1 MGKKDNLKKLK
12 QYLIATTD
20 WVTAEELAAHLH
32 TTTRTVR
39 NYVQEINL
47 SGQFVISSP
56 QGYRWMKSPNQSS
69 YQLSRSTPQHGR
81 ERELYILRYLLY
93 RKRVSLTDLS
103 RNMAISDRTVE
114 ADLVRV
120 KALLRYYGLAL
131 HHEQDLVYLRG
142 REMDKRRLT
151 KYCIRQ
157 TTDAS
162 IITMDYLRNV
172 FPEFSVDALL
182 FHTEEVLA
190 YHWLSTNSYTRYELL
205 YSIIIQLYRLRTH
218 EYILDPEIQLQGLK
232 ETMDYQAAAELAEIL
247 RQQYGYKFTDLELD
261 YLALLILCNTDPI
274 RPEPTCVLPN
284 YDMILLGVNSSLNTI
299 GRITQTDFTQ
309 NGFPLFMAHYIARL
323 IIRHKMRMFRKCP
336 LTRSLRETSPALMD
350 IAASVLAQFCSK
362 FHMTLPED
370 EIGLLTLYLGEYMT
384 GRYEF
389 EKPLQCTLV
398 CPTHGTLAKDMA
410 QELNTHMS
418 GSITVTHTVDITES
432 TDIPPSDLIVSVL
445 PLQNQPHTVVV
456 APFLQPKDYRQIYH
470 ETARIRKAKRRWM
483 LTAYLDCYLRPNLFE
498 TNRHFSSK
506 EDSIRYICEKL
517 QLDRAVE
524 ARFTEVVLQ
533 REQVDSTAFYN
544 MMAIPHCC
552 SSSVMKNSI
561 YVILNREPM
570 PWGEEKVNLVFLCAI
585 QRELLSDFYT
595 IYDLCIKTFSSPK
608 NIQALQAATDRDS
621 FIQIISQLDLEY

>member
-20 WVTAEELAAHLH
+20 WVTAEELAVHLH

-47 SGQFVISSP
+47 SGQYVVSSP
-56 QGYRWMKSPNQSS
+56 QGYQWRRSYNQIS
-69 YQLSRSTPQHGR
+69 YQLSRPTPQHGK

-93 RKRVSLTDLS
+93 RKQVSLTDLS
-103 RNMAISDRTVE
+103 RNMAVSDRTVE
-114 ADLVRV
+114 ADLVKV
-120 KALLRYYGLAL
+120 KVLLRHYGLVL
-131 HHEQDLVYLRG
+131 HHQQDLIYLRG

-151 KYCIRQ
+151 KFCIRQ
-157 TTDAS
+157 TTEAS

-172 FPEFSVDALL
+172 FPEFSVDTLL

-205 YSIIIQLYRLRTH
+205 YGIIIQLYRLRTH
-218 EYILDPEIQLQGLK
+218 DYILDAEIQLPGLQ
-232 ETMDYQAAAELAEIL
+232 ETMDHQAAAELAEIL
-247 RQQYGYKFTDLELD
+247 RQQYGYTFTDFELD

-274 RPEPTCVLPN
+274 RPEPTCVLPD
-284 YDMILLGVNSSLNTI
+284 YDIVLQGVNSALSTI
-299 GRITQTDFTQ
+299 GGILQSDFSQ
-309 NGFPLFMAHYIARL
+309 NGFPLFMAHYISRL
-323 IIRHKMRMFRKCP
+323 TIRHKMQMFRKCP

-362 FHMTLPED
+362 LRMTFPED
-370 EIGLLTLYLGEYMT
+370 EVGLLTLYLGEYMT

-398 CPTHGTLAKDMA
+398 CPTHGTLAEDMA
-410 QELNTHMS
+410 QDLNTHLS
-418 GSITVTHTVDITES
+418 GSITVTHTVDIAES
-432 TDIPPSDLIVSVL
+432 ADIPPSDLIVSVL
-445 PLQNQPHTVVV
+445 PLQSHPHTVVV
-456 APFLQPKDYRQIYH
+456 APFLQPKDYRQIHH
-470 ETARIRKAKRRWM
+470 EIYKIRKGKRRWM
-483 LTAYLDCYLRPNLFE
+483 LTAYLDCYLRPDSFE
-498 TNRHFSSK
+498 TNRHFASK
-506 EDSIRYICEKL
+506 EETIRYICEKL
-517 QLDRAVE
+517 QQDRAVE
-524 ARFTEVVLQ
+524 ARFTEVVLH
-533 REQVDSTAFYN
+533 RENVDSTVFYN

-552 SSSVMKNSI
+552 STSVMKNSI

-585 QRELLSDFYT
+585 QRDLLSDFYT

-621 FIQIISQLDLEY
+621 FIQIISQLDL